1 MNKINNKNSILF
13 VDSSISL
20 DAVIKIKNNISNI
33 QIFTF
38 DYISHK
44 LLNKNNISHEISEN
58 FLSNNILD
66 LIQEKSYQFAEWYKI
81 SKINSYQNFE
91 NVDLGSL
98 FKIEFFVFLL
108 PFLKKIF
115 EIKNIINSY
124 ENLVIYSPNS
134 LFPICFKFNK
144 NIKLINENQKNEND
158 FHYDLI
164 KFENSFF
171 NIEISQKTYK
181 KLKNF
186 MNNFL
191 NLFFKFKTN
200 NPDILLVEFNT
211 ILYKEL
217 FFAIKKFSLNSVF
230 YGLRRPPI
238 WNLNSFSIFRN
249 SKCKIT
255 TSNIQ
260 KNTSNVDHNVNL
272 VNENFRKLIENHD
285 KDLELFFTLNNFS
298 FWNILKPFFIKL
310 FQKYI
315 FESVENITISKK
327 MLFDVKPKHVLLLS
341 ESGKT
346 EQIILKLSKQFG
358 IDCSILQHGL
368 GHDNKKGHIYNKFT
382 GTILNDADHYF
393 VWGNSQFRYAKEY
406 NLSLDKIIKIGSI
419 VHDQTFKIFTKNNS
433 KNINQNSILLA
444 TQGPLHMHVNDYTIQ
459 ANIEYEN
466 IIREIC
472 KITKQNNKKL
482 IIKLHPYEDDNGES
496 EIAKEIDPTIQV
508 IKNGEIL
515 PLINSSKFM
524 ISLGTSLSNVILD
537 AHILKKPVIRIPFGE
552 WMGSPDQFRESS
564 CFNIQLDEFDTTLQ
578 KLFTDKK
585 FNSELIDQGQK
596 FVNDCLENKGIS
608 AESIAKYFKNFL
620 TPNSTY
626 T

>member
-1 MNKINNKNSILF
+1 MNKKNNSLNLILF
-13 VDSSISL
+13 VDSSVDFDDI
-20 DAVIKIKNNISNI
+20 IKIKNDIPNI

-44 LLNKNNISHEISEN
+44 LLNKNNVPHKISET
-58 FLSNNILD
+58 FLSEFFLD

-81 SKINSYQNFE
+81 PKINNYQNFE
-91 NVDLGSL
+91 TIDLGSL

-124 ENLVIYSPNS
+124 DNLVIYSPNS
-134 LFPICFKFNK
+134 LFLICSKFNK
-144 NIKLINENQKNEND
+144 NIKLINENKKNESD
-158 FHYDLI
+158 FHYDVI
-164 KFENSFF
+164 KFKNSFF

-191 NLFFKFKTN
+191 NLFFKFKRN
-200 NPDILLVEFNT
+200 NPDILLIEFNT

-217 FFAIKKFSLNSVF
+217 FFAIKKFSLNSIF

-238 WNLNSFSIFRN
+238 WNLNSFFIFSN
-249 SKCKIT
+249 SKCKTVSSTIK
-255 TSNIQ
+255 
-260 KNTSNVDHNVNL
+260 KNNSNVDHNVQL
-272 VNENFRKLIENHD
+272 VNENFSKLIENHD
-285 KDLELFFTLNNFS
+285 ADLENFFILNNFS
-298 FWNILKPFFIKL
+298 FWSILKPFFIKL
-310 FQKYI
+310 YQKYI
-315 FESVENITISKK
+315 FESVENIAISKK
-327 MLFDVKPKHVLLLS
+327 MLTEVRPKHILLLS

-358 IDCSILQHGL
+358 IDSFVLQHGL
-368 GHDNKKGHIYNKFT
+368 GHDNEKGHIYNKFT
-382 GTILNDADHYF
+382 GTIVNDADHYF
-393 VWGNSQFRYAKEY
+393 VWGDSQSRYAKEY
-406 NLSLDKIIKIGSI
+406 NLALDKIIPIGSI
-419 VHDQTFKIFTKNNS
+419 VHDQTFKFFNKNSN
-433 KNINQNSILLA
+433 KIINQDSILLA
-444 TQGPLHMHVNDYTIQ
+444 TQGPLHMHVKDYTIK

-472 KITKQNNKKL
+472 EITKQNNKKL
-482 IIKLHPYEDDNGES
+482 IIKLHPYEDDSGES

-515 PLINSSKFM
+515 PLIHSSNFM

-552 WMGSPDQFRESS
+552 WMGSPDHFRESS
-564 CFNIQLDEFDTTLQ
+564 CFNIQLEEFDAVLQ
-578 KLFTDKK
+578 KLFIDKK
-585 FNSELIDQGQK
+585 FKTKLIDQGQK
-596 FVNDCLENKGIS
+596 FVNDCLENQGIS
-608 AESIAKYFKNFL
+608 AESFTKYFKKV
-620 TPNSTY
+620 
-626 T
+626 

>member
-1 MNKINNKNSILF
+1 MMNKINTKNSILF
-13 VDSSISL
+13 VDSSISV
-20 DAVIKIKNNISNI
+20 DDVIKIKNDIPNI

-44 LLNKNNISHEISEN
+44 LLNKNNVTHEISET
-58 FLSNNILD
+58 FLSENYLD

-81 SKINSYQNFE
+81 PEINNYQNFE
-91 NVDLGSL
+91 TIDLGSL

-124 ENLVIYSPNS
+124 DNLVIYSPNS
-134 LFPICFKFNK
+134 LFSICFKFNK
-144 NIKLINENQKNEND
+144 NIKLINENKKNEND
-158 FHYDLI
+158 FHYDVI

-181 KLKNF
+181 NLKNF

-238 WNLNSFSIFRN
+238 WNSNSFSIFRN

-255 TSNIQ
+255 SSTIQ
-260 KNTSNVDHNVNL
+260 KNNSNVDHNVYL
-272 VNENFRKLIENHD
+272 VNENFSKLIENHD
-285 KDLELFFTLNNFS
+285 ADLENFFTLNDFS
-298 FWNILKPFFIKL
+298 FWSILKPFFIKL
-310 FQKYI
+310 YQKYI
-315 FESVENITISKK
+315 FESIENITISKK
-327 MLFDVKPKHVLLLS
+327 MLTEVRPKHILLLS

-346 EQIILKLSKQFG
+346 EQIILKLSKLFG
-358 IDCSILQHGL
+358 IDSFVLQHGL
-368 GHDNKKGHIYNKFT
+368 GHDNEKGHIYNKFT
-382 GTILNDADHYF
+382 GTIVNDADHYF
-393 VWGNSQFRYAKEY
+393 VWGDSQSRYAKEY
-406 NLSLDKIIKIGSI
+406 NLSLEKIIQIGSI
-419 VHDQTFKIFTKNNS
+419 VHDQTFKFFNKNSN
-433 KNINQNSILLA
+433 KTINQDSILLA
-444 TQGPLHMHVNDYTIQ
+444 TQGPLHMHVKDYTIK

-482 IIKLHPYEDDNGES
+482 IIKLHPYEDDSGES

-515 PLINSSKFM
+515 PLIHSSNFM

-552 WMGSPDQFRESS
+552 WMGSPDHFRESS
-564 CFNIQLDEFDTTLQ
+564 CFNIQLEEFDTTLQ

-585 FNSELIDQGQK
+585 FKTELIDQGQK
-596 FVNDCLENKGIS
+596 FVNDCLENQGIS
-608 AESIAKYFKNFL
+608 AESVTKYFKKV
-620 TPNSTY
+620 
-626 T
+626 

>member
-1 MNKINNKNSILF
+1 MNKINNKQNSFLF
-13 VDSSISL
+13 VDSSVLL
-20 DAVIKIKNNISNI
+20 DDIIKIKNDISNI

-44 LLNKNNISHEISEN
+44 LLIKNNITHEISET
-58 FLSNNILD
+58 FLSESYLD

-81 SKINSYQNFE
+81 PEINNYQNFE
-91 NVDLGSL
+91 NIDLGSL

-124 ENLVIYSPNS
+124 EDSIIYSPNS
-134 LFPICFKFNK
+134 LFSICFKFNK
-144 NIKLINENQKNEND
+144 NIKLINENEKNHND
-158 FHYDLI
+158 FHYDVI
-164 KFENSFF
+164 KFENNFF

-186 MNNFL
+186 MDYFF
-191 NLFFKFKTN
+191 NLFFKSKKN

-238 WNLNSFSIFRN
+238 WNLDSFSIFRN
-249 SKCKIT
+249 SKCKIPSST
-255 TSNIQ
+255 IK
-260 KNTSNVDHNVNL
+260 KNNSDSNVNQNVCL
-272 VNENFRKLIENHD
+272 VNENFSKLIDNHD
-285 KDLELFFTLNNFS
+285 KDLENFFKLNDFS
-298 FWNILKPFFIKL
+298 FWSILKPFLKKL
-310 FQKYI
+310 FQKYV

-327 MLFDVKPKHVLLLS
+327 MLTKVQPKHILLLS

-358 IDCSILQHGL
+358 IDSSILQHGL

-382 GTILNDADHYF
+382 GTIVNDADHYF
-393 VWGNSQFRYAKEY
+393 IWGDSQYRYAEEY
-406 NLSLDKIIKIGSI
+406 DLSLKKIIKIGSI
-419 VHDQTFKIFTKNNS
+419 AHDQTFKIFNMNDN
-433 KNINQNSILLA
+433 KNINQDSILLA
-444 TQGPLHMHVNDYTIQ
+444 TQGPLHMHVKDYTVQ
-459 ANIEYEN
+459 ANTDYEN
-466 IIREIC
+466 IIRTIC

-496 EIAKEIDPTIQV
+496 EIAKEIDPTIEV
-508 IKNGEIL
+508 IKNGEII
-515 PLINSSKFM
+515 PLINSSNFM

-537 AHILKKPVIRIPFGE
+537 AHILKKPVIRIPFAE
-552 WMGSPDQFRESS
+552 WMGSPDQFRKSS
-564 CFNIQLDEFDTTLQ
+564 CFNIPVEEFDSILK
-578 KLFTDKK
+578 KLFTNKK
-585 FNSELIDQGQK
+585 FKNELIEQGQK
-596 FVNDCLENKGIS
+596 FVNDCLDNKGIS
-608 AESIAKYFKNFL
+608 AENIAEYFKK
-620 TPNSTY
+620 T
-626 T
+626 